1 MSDPADHL
9 LGLFDL
15 QELGDNHYRGAGTG
29 GETTVRVFGGLVIAQ
44 SLAAAYRTV
53 DAERPCHSLH
63 AYFMRPGK
71 PDRPLDY
78 VVNRARDGRSF
89 ATRVIT
95 AQQDGEDIFTMSTS
109 FHVVE
114 EGYSHQHDMPDVP
127 GPEGILTREELR
139 AANAHHIEDP
149 IRRADY
155 LRPRAVEI
163 REVEP
168 QNHFHP
174 EPMSDENRLWFRL
187 PAAAGQPPALQQ
199 CLLAYASDMNLL
211 GSCMRPHGLTW
222 FKRKVMTAS
231 LDHAM
236 WFHGPVAFDQWHLFA
251 MDSPQSGGGRG
262 FNRGRIYSQ
271 DGRLVANVAQEGLM
285 RPLTR

>member
-1 MSDPADHL
+1 MSDPASDL
-9 LGLFDL
+9 LSLLDVKRL
-15 QELGDNHYRGAGTG
+15 DDNLYRGAGTG

-44 SLAAAYRTV
+44 ALAAAYRTV
-53 DAERPCHSLH
+53 DERPCHSLH

-71 PDRPLDY
+71 PDKMLDY
-78 VVNRARDGRSF
+78 VVDRMRDGRSF
-89 ATRVIT
+89 TTRHVT
-95 AQQDGEDIFTMSTS
+95 AQQDGEDIFTLIAS

-114 EGYSHQHDMPDVP
+114 EGYTHQHPMPDVP
-127 GPEGILTREELR
+127 GPDGIMTREELR
-139 AANAHHIEDP
+139 AANAHRVDEK
-149 IRRADY
+149 RRSDY
-155 LRPRAVEI
+155 LRPRAIQI

-168 QNHFHP
+168 QDHFEP
-174 EPMSDENRLWFRL
+174 EPMSDVNHLWFRL
-187 PAAAGQPPALQQ
+187 PAAEGQDPAMQQ
-199 CLLAYASDMNLL
+199 CLMAYASDMNLL
-211 GSCMRPHGLTW
+211 GSCLRPHGLTW

-236 WFHGPVAFDQWHLFA
+236 WFHAPVQFDQWHLFS